1 MAYYDDDLE
10 ECRICFDIET
20 EKNKF
25 ISPCRCSGTSKF
37 VHIKCINKWRR
48 VNKGKDAY
56 IQCMECRENYIIRRK
71 FIVEYYPFELETLN
85 SARIRNMYFCVG
97 FPFGIAFAIY
107 DKQHYL
113 VDLLNGGTQEPYT
126 KYCGID
132 VYTNKYNCTNSS
144 TLKQTLS
151 TQEGMYVGNFF
162 YMYFIF
168 NVQSLFLCLYIF
180 YRVYKNIH
188 RKMDYIIEGGWFNL
202 GWLIFL
208 FKYILLYK
216 CFITVLYS
224 PWGLLSWSITGVFFE
239 PFTYILYEKTNRK
252 IIKRINSSNPETIQN
267 WSEEVA
273 RREAYDFSPIQSP
286 TGTVNG
292 TVELEEIS
300 IESSNSSEYETV
312 SNEDTEDEVEEKEE
326 EPIAYG

>member
-37 VHIKCINKWRR
+37 VHIKCINKWRS

-56 IQCMECRENYIIRRK
+56 NQCMECRENYIIRRK

-85 SARIRNMYFCVG
+85 SARIRNMYFCIG
-97 FPFGIAFAIY
+97 FPFGILLALY
-107 DKQHYL
+107 DRSYYL

-126 KYCGID
+126 SYCGID
-132 VYTNKYNCTNSS
+132 VYTNHYNCTNST
-144 TLKQTLS
+144 TLKETLS
-151 TQEGMYVGNFF
+151 TQDGMWVSNFF

-168 NVQSLFLCLYIF
+168 NVQSLFLCLYLF

-208 FKYILLYK
+208 FKYILFYK
-216 CFITVLYS
+216 TFINVLYS

-252 IIKRINSSNPETIQN
+252 IIKLINSNNPETIQN
-267 WSEEVA
+267 WSEELA
-273 RREAYDFSPIQSP
+273 RREQYDFSPIPSP
-286 TGTVNG
+286 TGIGTG

-312 SNEDTEDEVEEKEE
+312 SNEDTEEETEEKTEE
-326 EPIAYG
+326 QVAYG